1 MKKAHRVA
9 FIKEVIKLIE
19 HKTPCLESYVEQQF
33 EKYVRKCKHF
43 DRDVNLDE
51 FYDKMPDRYKV
62 LRGKGQIGLPY
73 DAELLEELR
82 YDLEV
87 QEPPPPKPSKE
98 VPSKE
103 TPSKTNPDKKTK

>member
-1 MKKAHRVA
+1 MKKAHRIA
-9 FIKEVIKLIE
+9 FIKEVIKLMA

-62 LRGKGQIGLPY
+62 LRADGQIGLPY
-73 DAELLEELR
+73 DAELLEELKD
-82 YDLEV
+82 DLEAL
-87 QEPPPPKPSKE
+87 EPSPKKPA
-98 VPSKE
+98 P
-103 TPSKTNPDKKTK
+103 NPDKKTK